1 MTNKLQKNEQNTH
14 NLKKTQIKEL
24 DIFQHT
30 EKLLLTENYV
40 KIPFPNLDY
49 NQEKHPY
56 CGLSLKSAG
65 SMRFRNEETNQNRID
80 FFTSLGIDIKRI
92 RQPELIHSKEV
103 FSCYFDENQL
113 PVYESFL
120 EGKIQTEKVF
130 GDGIITTE
138 KFFVPVITVADC
150 VPLWLY
156 DPISTVFGVVHSGW
170 KGTGIIENA
179 LDFAQKKYGANIKDF
194 RIIIGPHIHNCC
206 YKVDQERENHF
217 NTNFAKD
224 SSTNGMLSLKK
235 ANLYLLEKLGVKP
248 ENILTSKNCT
258 NCDTRLGSFRR
269 ETDATIE
276 KPFTVMSAFIG
287 HF

>member
-30 EKLLLTENYV
+30 EKLLLTKNYV

-138 KFFVPVITVADC
+138 KSMF
-150 VPLWLY
+150 
-156 DPISTVFGVVHSGW
+156 
-170 KGTGIIENA
+170 
-179 LDFAQKKYGANIKDF
+179 
-194 RIIIGPHIHNCC
+194 
-206 YKVDQERENHF
+206 
-217 NTNFAKD
+217 
-224 SSTNGMLSLKK
+224 
-235 ANLYLLEKLGVKP
+235 
-248 ENILTSKNCT
+248 
-258 NCDTRLGSFRR
+258 
-269 ETDATIE
+269 
-276 KPFTVMSAFIG
+276 
-287 HF
+287 

>member
-1 MTNKLQKNEQNTH
+1 MTHLN
-14 NLKKTQIKEL
+14 L
-24 DIFQHT
+24 DIFDKSSSYGT
-30 EKLLLTENYV
+30 IEKNHV
-40 KIPFPNLDY
+40 KLFFPNLKY
-49 NQEKHPY
+49 ENKNHPY
-56 CGLSLKSAG
+56 CILSLKSAG
-65 SMRFRNEETNQNRID
+65 SMRFRNEETNQNCID

-150 VPLWLY
+150 VPIWFY

-179 LDFAQKKYGANIKDF
+179 IKYAEKNYNAKSENF

-206 YKVDQERENHF
+206 YKVDQERENYF

>member
-1 MTNKLQKNEQNTH
+1 MKLHTINE
-14 NLKKTQIKEL
+14 I
-24 DIFQHT
+24 ISST
-30 EKLLLTENYV
+30 EKYI
-40 KIPFPNLDY
+40 KIPFANINYKAD
-49 NQEKHPY
+49 KHPE
-56 CGLSLKSAG
+56 CLLSLKSAG
-65 SMRFRNEETNQNRID
+65 SMRFRNAEHNQNRID
-80 FFTSLGIDIKRI
+80 FFSSLGIDIKRI

-120 EGKIQTEKVF
+120 ENKSFNSKVL
-130 GDGIITTE
+130 GDGIITKE
-138 KFFVPVITVADC
+138 KSFVPVITVADC

-156 DPISTVFGVVHSGW
+156 DPISKVFGVVHSGW

-206 YKVDQERENHF
+206 YKVDQERENYF